1 MTRPRPAGRPV
12 LALALVAA
20 LLAGACSGGDGG
32 EGEASARSG
41 PARDQPNVVVVITD
55 DQTVSMMQAMPRTRE
70 LVGDEGTTF
79 TRATVSMPLCC
90 PARATLLT
98 GQLPHTT
105 GVRDNLAPDG
115 GFTRL
120 DWSRTVATELQA
132 AGYRTAHVGRT
143 LNDYTVDARPLVP
156 PGWDE
161 WYTPLEDNTRSFI
174 ASGAT
179 VVANGEIVALSPLV
193 HTDDA
198 LGEVALGLIDE
209 WAEGDEPFY
218 LELGSVAPHTSRPK
232 VGEPGPL
239 PVPAERHA
247 GAAVGARRPEVPA
260 DGPGKPT
267 WVTESEPVEPG
278 ALDRYW
284 ARALESLQAVDEAI
298 ASIVGRLERAGALDD
313 TVVMVTSDNG
323 IALGEHGLG
332 LDKVTPYESSVR
344 IPLLVRGPGFPAGE
358 SDLPV
363 SHVDVAPTILTAAGL
378 DVPSWMEGVP
388 IQEALA
394 EPDTAARRF
403 QVVES
408 PPSARPA
415 PPFLQ
420 VRSGDLVLTRYET
433 GEAELSDL
441 AVDAAQTRNLVDDPA
456 YAEDLAALD
465 AAAEALRACTGSGC
479 VAYDE
484 EVRP

>member
-1 MTRPRPAGRPV
+1 MRGGRRMGRPA

-20 LLAGACSGGDGG
+20 LLAGACSGDGG
-32 EGEASARSG
+32 GGDEADDRADRS
-41 PARDQPNVVVVITD
+41 QPNVVVVITD
-55 DQTVSMMQAMPRTRE
+55 DQTVAMMQALSRTRE
-70 LVGDEGTTF
+70 LVGGEGTTF

-143 LNDYTVDARPLVP
+143 LNDYTIDARPLVP

-209 WAEGDEPFY
+209 WVDGDAPFY
-218 LELGSVAPHTSRPK
+218 LELGSVAPHTARPK

-239 PVPAERHA
+239 PVPADRHE
-247 GAAVGARRPEVPA
+247 GAALGARRPELIP
-260 DGPGKPT
+260 DEPGKPD
-267 WVTESEPVEPG
+267 WVKAAEPVDPG

-332 LDKVTPYESSVR
+332 LDKVTPYEPSVR

-363 SHVDVAPTILTAAGL
+363 SHVDVAPTILAAAGL

-394 EPDTAARRF
+394 DPETAARRV

-420 VRSGDLVLTRYET
+420 IRSGDLVLTRYET
-433 GEAELSDL
+433 GEAELTDL
-441 AVDAAQTRNLVDDPA
+441 SIDPDQAQNLVDDPA
-456 YAEDLAALD
+456 YADDLVALD
-465 AAAEALRACTGSGC
+465 AAAAALRSCSGDRC
-479 VAYDE
+479 VVYDE
-484 EVRP
+484 EARP

>member
-1 MTRPRPAGRPV
+1 MSRVRRMGRPA
-12 LALALVAA
+12 LALALVVA
-20 LLAGACSGGDGG
+20 LLAGACSGDGG
-32 EGEASARSG
+32 GGGDDAADDGADRS
-41 PARDQPNVVVVITD
+41 QPNVVVVITD
-55 DQTVSMMQAMPRTRE
+55 DQTVAMMEALGRTRE
-70 LVGDEGTTF
+70 LVGAEGTTF

-179 VVANGEIVALSPLV
+179 VVANGEIVSLSPLV

-209 WAEGDEPFY
+209 WVDGDAPFY
-218 LELGSVAPHTSRPK
+218 LELGSVAPHTARPK

-239 PVPAERHA
+239 PVPADRHVD
-247 GAAVGARRPEVPA
+247 GALGARRPELVP
-260 DGPGKPT
+260 DEPGKPD
-267 WVTESEPVEPG
+267 WVTAGDPVDPG

-298 ASIVGRLERAGALDD
+298 ASIVGRLDRAGALDD
-313 TVVMVTSDNG
+313 TVVLVTSDNG

-332 LDKVTPYESSVR
+332 LDKVTPYEPSVR

-378 DVPSWMEGVP
+378 DVPAWMEGVP

-394 EPDTAARRF
+394 DPGTAARRV

-420 VRSGDLVLTRYET
+420 IRSGDLVLTRYET
-433 GEAELSDL
+433 GEAELTDL
-441 AVDAAQTRNLVDDPA
+441 GVDPDQARNLVDDPA
-456 YAEDLAALD
+456 YGDDLVALD
-465 AAAEALRACTGSGC
+465 AAAAVLRSCSGDRC
-479 VAYDE
+479 VVYDE
-484 EVRP
+484 EARP